1 MTWLN
6 GIADLATIVTAIV
19 AVLAYGT
26 YRWTLHARMRNLE
39 QALAKKTQ
47 PNDDSLTLAQ
57 LAIDLVLTE
66 PQVIEAASRS
76 KKVESWAGQSGKE
89 YRFRMKRASN

>member
-6 GIADLATIVTAIV
+6 GIADLATIVTATV
-19 AVLAYGT
+19 AAHAYAT
-26 YRWTLHARMRNLE
+26 YRLALHARMQKLE

-57 LAIDLVLTE
+57 LAVDLVLTE